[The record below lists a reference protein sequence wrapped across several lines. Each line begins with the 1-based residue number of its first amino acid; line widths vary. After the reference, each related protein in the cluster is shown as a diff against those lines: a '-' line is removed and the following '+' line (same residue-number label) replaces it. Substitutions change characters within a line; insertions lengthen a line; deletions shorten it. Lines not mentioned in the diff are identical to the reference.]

1 MKNLRY
7 VYRIIFAGLILFYI
21 GAILRI
27 LHWNYGNL
35 LLMAGLIATVAA
47 GVMITAKG
55 IIQSMQFKSI
65 QVFNILLG
73 VLIIIPVLLY
83 SFPVL
88 FRKEPLLTTS
98 PLFYILTVFLT
109 ATVFLN
115 KNIWKQYIP
124 EEKILIVYFF
134 ITNFLAVGG
143 LFFLK

>member
-7 VYRIIFAGLILFYI
+7 IYWIVFAGLILFYI
-21 GAILRI
+21 GAMLRI
-27 LHWNYGNL
+27 MHWNYGNL
-35 LLMAGLIATVAA
+35 LLLAGLIATVAA
-47 GVMITAKG
+47 GALIAAKG
-55 IIQSMQFKSI
+55 IAQSIRYKSL

-109 ATVFLN
+109 TTVFLN
-115 KNIWKQYIP
+115 KNIWKQYII